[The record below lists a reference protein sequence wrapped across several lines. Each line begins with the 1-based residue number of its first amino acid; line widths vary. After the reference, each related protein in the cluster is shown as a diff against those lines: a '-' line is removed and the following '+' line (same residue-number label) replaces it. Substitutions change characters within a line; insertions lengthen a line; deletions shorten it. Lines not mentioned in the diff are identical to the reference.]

1 MKNVLY
7 ILGAGSS
14 KDFGMPLGN
23 EIFQYAYEALNFKKK
38 HGIGTNL
45 KTVLEEVETIMR
57 YIFVNLSEDRLKY
70 PPFEE
75 VLSFI
80 WDSKQ
85 DERWDYNSN
94 KLISLFE
101 NFGKDAEEVFDNFV
115 KMMGLTIAAC
125 MFNYHLPN
133 HANSNSHKYTRFI
146 KSLKF
151 HEENISFIS
160 LNYDLILDS
169 VLAEC
174 AEEKII
180 EDYSYGLTFE
190 DIRDKKP
197 CRERGILLFK
207 PHGSLNLSYCPHPH
221 ESGFYYSEDN
231 IFTAIKNRRV
241 KCPKCG
247 RQPKPL
253 IIPPLYNKGDYVKTM
268 GDRAKDKRY
277 EISFRSSPEIYRKC
291 IDNEIIRLLTDVDE
305 IIVIGYSMPA
315 YDIDF
320 KSLLMKGLMK
330 NEKRDNILLKIITL
344 ANESQIANLK
354 SQFMHL
360 AGPVIIEE
368 NNGFGDYLNRFT

>member
-1 MKNVLY
+1 MKNVVY

-23 EIFQYAYEALNFKKK
+23 EIFQYAHDALNFREKY
-38 HGIGTNL
+38 GIGTDL
-45 KTVLEEVETIMR
+45 RTVFEEVETIMR
-57 YIFVNLSEDRLKY
+57 YIFVNLTEDRLKY

-85 DERWDYNSN
+85 GERWNYNSS

-101 NFGKDAEEVFDNFV
+101 NFGKNAEEVFNNFV

-125 MFNYHLPN
+125 MFNYHFPN
-133 HANSNSHKYTRFI
+133 HENSNSYKYTRFI

-174 AEEKII
+174 VEEKII
-180 EDYSYGLTFE
+180 KDYFYGLPFE
-190 DIRDKKP
+190 DLRDKKP
-197 CRERGILLFK
+197 CRKRGVLLLK
-207 PHGSLNLSYCPHPH
+207 PHGSLNLSYCSHPH
-221 ESGFYYSEDN
+221 KLGFYYSEDN
-231 IFTAIKNRRV
+231 IFTAITNKRV
-241 KCPKCG
+241 KCPECG
-247 RQPKPL
+247 KQPKPL
-253 IIPPLYNKGDYVKTM
+253 IIPPLYNKGNYIKTT
-268 GDRAKDKRY
+268 GDQAKDKRY
-277 EISFRSSPEIYRKC
+277 TVSFRSSPETYRKS
-291 IDNEIIRLLTDVDE
+291 IDNEILTILTDVDE
-305 IIVIGYSMPA
+305 IIIIGYSMPA

-330 NEKRDNILLKIITL
+330 NKKRNKILLKIITL
-344 ANESQIANLK
+344 GNESQVANLK
-354 SQFMHL
+354 SQFMYL
-360 AGPVIIEE
+360 VGSVIIEE
-368 NNGFGDYLNRFT
+368 NNGFGYYLNRFT